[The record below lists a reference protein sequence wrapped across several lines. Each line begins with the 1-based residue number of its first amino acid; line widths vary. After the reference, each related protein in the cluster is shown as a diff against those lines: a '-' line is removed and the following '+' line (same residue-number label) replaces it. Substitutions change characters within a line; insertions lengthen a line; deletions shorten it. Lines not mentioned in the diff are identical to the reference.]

1 MSSRYRWLALSRPLV
16 EPYEPPTPSGQGLCS
31 MRRVTT
37 MKQPSPCVRPLAF
50 SLLLGLTVMDSGC
63 DGTPNDVGA
72 SKTPSVAPP
81 SGLVTLPAE
90 ESARVGLVVQPAT
103 RSDFRTHREFP
114 GFVQPNQRNMADITT
129 LVRGRVVEVYGELGQ
144 EVKAK
149 ALLAILYSS
158 ELGLAQSGYL
168 KARAKLHVAEQA
180 YGRAKFL
187 LQEKVIGQAEEQ
199 RRQAE
204 LLSTQAE
211 ANEARD
217 RLMLLGMSD
226 DEFRRLDRSREIRS
240 VVPIVAP
247 FAGRIIGRN
256 LTRGE
261 VVETTENLFVIADL
275 SDVWVRANIPEK
287 DIPFVHSVHAS
298 GGTQAE
304 VRINAYPREIFTG
317 TITYVGDVLDP
328 VTRTMQVRLEMP
340 NPEGRLKPEMFA
352 TIRLFSESQPDRLT
366 VPEAALQRDR
376 GRTFVFVQRSAD
388 EYEVREVQIG
398 ESNGTLTSIL
408 SGLSEGEPVVT
419 HGAFVLKSQL
429 LKKQV

>member
-1 MSSRYRWLALSRPLV
+1 MMKYSRCFSIIAFALLF
-16 EPYEPPTPSGQGLCS
+16 GGMAGGL
-31 MRRVTT
+31 
-37 MKQPSPCVRPLAF
+37 
-50 SLLLGLTVMDSGC
+50 GC
-63 DGTPNDVGA
+63 DGAPVNSVTA
-72 SKTPSVAPP
+72 QPSQAGP
-81 SGLVTLPAE
+81 VTGIVRLPAE
-90 ESARVGLVVQPAT
+90 ESSRIGIAAHPVT
-103 RSDFRTHREFP
+103 RSEFRTYREFP
-114 GFVQPNQRNMADITT
+114 AIVQPNQRAIADITT
-129 LVRGRVVEVYGELGQ
+129 LVRGRVVDVYVDLGQ
-144 EVKAK
+144 QVEAN

-180 YGRAKFL
+180 YARAKFL
-187 LQEKVIGQAEEQ
+187 LQEKVIGEAEAQ

-204 LLSTQAE
+204 LLSMQAE

-217 RLMLLGMSD
+217 RLKLLGMSD

-240 VVPIVAP
+240 HVPIAAP

-261 VVETTENLFVIADL
+261 VVETTEKLFVVADL
-275 SDVWVRANIPEK
+275 SEVWVRANIPEK

-304 VRINAYPREIFTG
+304 VRINAYPKEIFKG

-328 VTRTMQVRLEMP
+328 ATRTMQLRLELP

-366 VPEAALQRDR
+366 VPEAALQRDQD
-376 GRTFVFVQRSAD
+376 RTFVFVQRSAN
-388 EYEVREVQIG
+388 EYEVRDVQIG

-408 SGLSEGEPVVT
+408 GGLSEGEPVVT
-419 HGAFVLKSQL
+419 HGAFVLKSEL
-429 LKKQV
+429 MKKQV